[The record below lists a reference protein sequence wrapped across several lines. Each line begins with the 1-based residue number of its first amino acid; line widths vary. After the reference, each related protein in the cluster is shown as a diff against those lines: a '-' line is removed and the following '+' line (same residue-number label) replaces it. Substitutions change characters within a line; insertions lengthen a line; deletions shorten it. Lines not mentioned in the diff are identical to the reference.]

1 MGAWLHSWWQQFK
14 RPVLVTGLIT
24 VSMLVIVLI
33 VVEVRAYGTGF
44 GVYTIITT
52 SKTTSGVTSPTI
64 ASTTAYQP
72 GKTLWD
78 WMQLLFIPVVLAVA
92 GFWFNHRERKAAE
105 LRAENERKA
114 AGLRAEAESEIEQQ
128 RAKAEQE
135 IASDNQREASL
146 QAYINEISELLI
158 HENLGKSDED
168 AEVRKIARVRTLTVL
183 RRLDGLRKGSVLQF
197 LHESGLIDK
206 GKRIIDLRGAH
217 LGGANLDHA
226 DLRSADLRDAD
237 LAETYLFGAHLAGAY
252 IIPEQ
257 LATAIEEEEVW
268 YP

>member
-14 RPVLVTGLIT
+14 RPVLITGLIT

-78 WMQLLFIPVVLAVA
+78 WMQLLFIPVVLTVA

-114 AGLRAEAESEIEQQ
+114 AGLRAEAEREIEV
-128 RAKAEQE
+128 
-135 IASDNQREASL
+135 
-146 QAYINEISELLI
+146 
-158 HENLGKSDED
+158 G
-168 AEVRKIARVRTLTVL
+168 TVL
-183 RRLDGLRKGSVLQF
+183 RQTQ
-197 LHESGLIDK
+197 
-206 GKRIIDLRGAH
+206 
-217 LGGANLDHA
+217 DHS
-226 DLRSADLRDAD
+226 DMR
-237 LAETYLFGAHLAGAY
+237 
-252 IIPEQ
+252 
-257 LATAIEEEEVW
+257 
-268 YP
+268 

>member
-1 MGAWLHSWWQQFK
+1 
-14 RPVLVTGLIT
+14 
-24 VSMLVIVLI
+24 
-33 VVEVRAYGTGF
+33 
-44 GVYTIITT
+44 
-52 SKTTSGVTSPTI
+52 
-64 ASTTAYQP
+64 
-72 GKTLWD
+72 
-78 WMQLLFIPVVLAVA
+78 MQLLFIPVVLAVA

-114 AGLRAEAESEIEQQ
+114 AGLRAEAEREIEQQ

-197 LHESGLIDK
+197 LHDSGLIDK

-217 LGGANLDHA
+217 LGGDNLDHADLRRADLRGAFLFEANLIFADLRGADLRGADLDHA
-226 DLRSADLRDAD
+226 DLRSASLRDAD
-237 LAETYLFGAHLAGAY
+237 LAETHLFGAHLAGAY